1 MNTQSQTPK
10 SHQLQ
15 ESTAGEEDPGAGLD
29 AQPSAIKPDSVAPS
43 AQDDDPYEETYENVL
58 PGTNHNDT
66 DGPKPYEGGNIAR
79 TMMQFA
85 QTDAERGSPG
95 LTPEEMRAMKR

>member
-1 MNTQSQTPK
+1 MLRTMNTPSQNPK
-10 SHQLQ
+10 PHQLQ

-29 AQPSAIKPDSVAPS
+29 AQDSAIRPDSAAPS
-43 AQDDDPYEETYENVL
+43 AEAYENTL
-58 PGTNHNDT
+58 PGTDHNDT
-66 DGPKPYEGGNIAR
+66 DGPKPYEGGNISR
-79 TMMQFA
+79 TMMQTA